1 MTKTEVLQRIKG
13 LDEKTQKKM
22 VCALAGHSRIQTTFF
37 GYFYCGRCGEQV
49 GDKLA
54 ASYDSSQV
62 VVVGHDCQ
70 QCHENAKAFTWKD
83 TLLAPDP
90 FVKEKVTP

>member
-1 MTKTEVLQRIKG
+1 MFKAQVLRRIKG
-13 LDEKTQKKM
+13 LDKKTQQKM
-22 VCALAGHSRIQTTFF
+22 VCALTRHSQIQTTFF

-54 ASYDSSQV
+54 ASYDSSKV
-62 VVVGHDCQ
+62 VVAGHNCEH
-70 QCHENAKAFTWKD
+70 CRENYKALTWQD

-90 FVKEKVTP
+90 FAKEAVAK